1 MSRSILLAAVLAAA
15 ASAAGAQ
22 TQLPTEF
29 PDDAQPFTAETLR
42 ERVAGKVFKVKPADG
57 SEWRLDYKANG
68 YAFIDTSR
76 GFRDS
81 GTWKVEGTQLCV
93 EWKRSSNGGCSE
105 ARLKGDTLYVKRSA
119 NGEVIVLMA
128 Q

>member
-1 MSRSILLAAVLAAA
+1 MSPSIMLAAVLVAA

-22 TQLPTEF
+22 AQIPTEF

-68 YAFIDTSR
+68 YVFIDTNR

-81 GTWKVEGTQLCV
+81 GTWKVEGTQVCV
-93 EWKRSSNGGCSE
+93 DWKRSSNGGCSE
-105 ARLKGDTLYVKRSA
+105 ARLKGDTFYLKRA
-119 NGEVIVLMA
+119 ADGEVIVLMV